1 MYNDFEYGA
10 IHGEF
15 THGIFNMNHLE
26 VGQRTEKKWKE
37 RNLEKKLEKL
47 K

>member
-15 THGIFNMNHLE
+15 TRGIFNMNHLE
-26 VGQRTEKKWKE
+26 VGQRTEKKRKE
-37 RNLEKKLEKL
+37 REKFRKKT
-47 K
+47 